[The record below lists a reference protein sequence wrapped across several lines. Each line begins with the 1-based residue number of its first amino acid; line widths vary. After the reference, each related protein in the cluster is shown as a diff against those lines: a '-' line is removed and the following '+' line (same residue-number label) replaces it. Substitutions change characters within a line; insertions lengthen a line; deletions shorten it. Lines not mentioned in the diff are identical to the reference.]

1 MNKDVQLAYSM
12 ALRMLTRREHCAVEL
27 QNKLMQRGCD
37 EIAIDSALELLK
49 HYGYLSEARY
59 AEAFLR
65 ARMKKGEMPWM
76 AAEKARRKGVEEAAL
91 QVAVEEAE
99 GEYDRIQACRDVL
112 KRHDPQG
119 LHRKD
124 EKAWQRQA
132 RYLRNKGFD
141 ANTIL
146 RALNAGRDED

>member
-1 MNKDVQLAYSM
+1 M

-27 QNKLMQRGCD
+27 QDKLMQRGCD
-37 EIAIDSALELLK
+37 EIAVDSALELLK

-76 AAEKARRKGVEEAAL
+76 AAEKARQKGVEEAAL
-91 QVAVEEAE
+91 QTALEEAE
-99 GEYDRIQACRDVL
+99 DEYDTIQACRDLL
-112 KRHDPQG
+112 KRRDPQD
-119 LHRKD
+119 LHRKH
-124 EKAWQRQA
+124 EKNWQREA

-141 ANTIL
+141 ADTIL
-146 RALNAGRDED
+146 RALNTGKDED